1 MEPANLN
8 KQARFH
14 CHMGYSLRNALQ
26 SRKKLKEQGKVIQAK
41 LARTK
46 KLRHCFWVAL
56 SSHGQGLIC
65 GREAG
70 RCALRPTNFEILLS
84 PKLPKSWCL

>member
-14 CHMGYSLRNALQ
+14 CHMGYSLGNALQ
-26 SRKKLKEQGKVIQAK
+26 SRKKLKEQGKVIQVK

-70 RCALRPTNFEILLS
+70 RCALRLTNFEILLF
-84 PKLPKSWCL
+84 PKLPKSWFL